1 MTSDERWT
9 DTETVTG
16 VNSLA
21 EGFLSISLSKPHGSL
36 TSFNLLLKDFHH
48 LHNPLFPMAEGCF
61 QQQQITDELLSTE
74 DNLNATHGFTQSLSR
89 GRILHPSLTYLII

>member
-1 MTSDERWT
+1 MASDERWT
-9 DTETVTG
+9 DTEAESPVLIHWRK
-16 VNSLA
+16 VFFFSLS
-21 EGFLSISLSKPHGSL
+21 LSLSKPHGSL

-89 GRILHPSLTYLII
+89 W